1 MKDIKDL
8 EKDIDFTAGNLKTFP
23 KCEACLYGK
32 QSKKKFP
39 NNQTRK
45 ASQLLELIHSDLV
58 GHVPNSLGGSRYFI
72 TFIDDL
78 SRFTSIAFLKEKS
91 EALEQFKI
99 FKAWAEN
106 QKSMKSLRSDN
117 GGEYI
122 SKDFKRFCE
131 DHGISRQFTIPYT
144 PEQNGV
150 AERKNRTL
158 MEATR
163 SMLMASN
170 LDAKFW
176 TEAISTSYY
185 LQNIT
190 PTKAVKKFTPY
201 ELWYGFKPFY
211 THLHIFG

>member
-1 MKDIKDL
+1 MKDLKDL
-8 EKDIDFTAGNLKTFP
+8 EKDIDFTIGNLKTFS

-32 QSKKKFP
+32 KFRKKFP
-39 NNQTRK
+39 NNQIKR

-58 GHVPNSLGGSRYFI
+58 GPLPNSLGGSRYFI

-78 SRFTSIAFLKEKS
+78 SEFTSISFLKAKS

-106 QKSMKSLRSDN
+106 QTQKSVKSLRSDIE
-117 GGEYI
+117 GEYVF
-122 SKDFKRFCE
+122 KDFKRFCE

-144 PEQNGV
+144 PQQNGV

-158 MEATR
+158 MEAAK

-176 TEAISTSYY
+176 A
-185 LQNIT
+185 
-190 PTKAVKKFTPY
+190 
-201 ELWYGFKPFY
+201 
-211 THLHIFG
+211 